1 MSDARLVT
9 YVGIIRDIPLDTVEI
24 WAGFT
29 CGFYMYEYE
38 CMSRYVEFAA
48 AAAVTAAAA
57 VLLAD
62 RCCCRSPLLLLLAA
76 AAARCCSVLLFDAL
90 SDSLCF
96 CEQCLLPYIV
106 PPLSSLSSCSML
118 SACCLNLLA
127 C

>member
-96 CEQCLLPYIV
+96 LLTE
-106 PPLSSLSSCSML
+106 
-118 SACCLNLLA
+118 
-127 C
+127 